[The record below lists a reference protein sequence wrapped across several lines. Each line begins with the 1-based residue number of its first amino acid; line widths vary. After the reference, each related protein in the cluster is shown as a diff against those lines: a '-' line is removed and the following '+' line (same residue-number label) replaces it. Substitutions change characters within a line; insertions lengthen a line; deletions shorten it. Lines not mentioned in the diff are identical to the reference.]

1 MNKKIVFT
9 DQYFSYSQQE
19 VRTLTY
25 TCNEEI
31 PYPVDWNVPGI
42 VPWLYSAHYLTQQ
55 GTTIREWV
63 PISSFS
69 FNWSKIL
76 LLNYLVYT
84 VCGGQILECL
94 WKYPNKEFIFSINYE
109 THLSCKKNAIH
120 KNLNPLPPPHH
131 HQNFMEC
138 INRHFSTKLFNN
150 IQRQF
155 VTEFLFFYSILFCL
169 KSNL

>member
-9 DQYFSYSQQE
+9 DQPFWYSQQE

-25 TCNEEI
+25 TCNEESL
-31 PYPVDWNVPGI
+31 YPVDWNVPGI
-42 VPWLYSAHYLTQQ
+42 VPWFYSAHYLTQQ

-69 FNWSKIL
+69 LNWSKIL

-84 VCGGQILECL
+84 ICGGQILGCV

-120 KNLNPLPPPHH
+120 KNLPPNPPPPTTTTKISWNALTGILVQNCSITFKDNLS
-131 HQNFMEC
+131 QNFF
-138 INRHFSTKLFNN
+138 FST
-150 IQRQF
+150 QS
-155 VTEFLFFYSILFCL
+155 LFFF
-169 KSNL
+169 